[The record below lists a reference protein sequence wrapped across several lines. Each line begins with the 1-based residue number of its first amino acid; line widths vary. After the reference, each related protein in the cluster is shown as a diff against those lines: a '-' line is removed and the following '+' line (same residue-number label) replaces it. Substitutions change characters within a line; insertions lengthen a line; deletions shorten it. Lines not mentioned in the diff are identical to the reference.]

1 MQEPKTGLRANS
13 TDRDAMLA
21 AFARHFG
28 NLSKKEL
35 GQLFDKYRLM
45 GRLDIRWNDR
55 TGEYA
60 KSVAHSMV
68 RKLSKKGDLKGVKA
82 WRLVSAEL
90 LRLERERMSHP
101 VPSNMRAKA

>member
-1 MQEPKTGLRANS
+1 MWVVSEREAAAMYARAS
-13 TDRDAMLA
+13 
-21 AFARHFG
+21 
-28 NLSKKEL
+28 LSWY
-35 GQLFDKYRLM
+35 GHQR
-45 GRLDIRWNDR
+45 
-55 TGEYA
+55 A

-101 VPSNMRAKA
+101 VSSNMRAKA